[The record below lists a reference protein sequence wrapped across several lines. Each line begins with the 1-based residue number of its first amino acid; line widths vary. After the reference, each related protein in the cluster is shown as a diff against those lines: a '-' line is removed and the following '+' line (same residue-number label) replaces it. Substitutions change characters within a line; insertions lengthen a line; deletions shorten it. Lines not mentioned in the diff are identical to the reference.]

1 MAPIHPKLG
10 QRCAPCA
17 PLCWHMCWDEKTAPE
32 PPSLHKATLGDTR
45 GHGTRT
51 ESLEEAT
58 GQPAPALWQHPGV
71 PPPWPRAASPFAG
84 VIWGGLSHICPRGWG
99 QRGGHISKGPAHL
112 QVLKL
117 LLLLLEH
124 LELLQ
129 HRVLLKLPPVHL
141 GKDAGGCQR
150 PQAPS
155 VPCLSPHRE
164 AAWPHV
170 AGGEPHACHRPH
182 GTETWAATTWIK
194 GLARGHSSG
203 AVAEGSGA
211 GWLPKSRG
219 YTLGFSPPLCLGLK
233 RPG

>member
-1 MAPIHPKLG
+1 MAPTRPKSG
-10 QRCAPCA
+10 QRVTWVLLAPHSPGARAGMRKQHQSLPPCTRP
-17 PLCWHMCWDEKTAPE
+17 PLVTPGDMAQGKKAWKKQWDNLLLPYGST
-32 PPSLHKATLGDTR
+32 
-45 GHGTRT
+45 
-51 ESLEEAT
+51 
-58 GQPAPALWQHPGV
+58 PGV
-71 PPPWPRAASPFAG
+71 PPPWPHATSPLAG

-99 QRGGHISKGPAHL
+99 QRGGHVPNGPAHL

-150 PQAPS
+150 PQEPS
-155 VPCLSPHRE
+155 VPLLSPHHE
-164 AAWPHV
+164 AAWPHAV
-170 AGGEPHACHRPH
+170 GGEPHTCHRPH
-182 GTETWAATTWIK
+182 GTETWMATTRIK

-219 YTLGFSPPLCLGLK
+219 YTLGFFPPL
-233 RPG
+233 